1 MNRGIIICSGLKLD
15 KIFEYVIFLFFV
27 VMLYVLCVF
36 CLIKWKLGEFFKLKL
51 VKRGRW
57 RVERFLDEDMFFMMV
72 VGLLYLMF
80 FNYYIYYNYGVNV
93 SVGCVF
99 GGIVFDFCGVGFD

>member
-1 MNRGIIICSGLKLD
+1 M
-15 KIFEYVIFLFFV
+15 
-27 VMLYVLCVF
+27 
-36 CLIKWKLGEFFKLKL
+36 
-51 VKRGRW
+51 
-57 RVERFLDEDMFFMMV
+57 ERFLDEDMFFMMV